1 MSAATQTRF
10 LVIGLLVLA
19 FGLALTSAGQ
29 KSPTM
34 DEQNHIARGVA
45 YLGTGDPRLSIEH
58 PPLVNLLS
66 GLLPHLLLDLHLPL
80 DTIWW
85 ETAEWYHFAD
95 LLLWEVNPNAEQI
108 VFLARL
114 PIIGLG
120 MVLIALVFSWATAR
134 FGPWGGLLGAAFC
147 ALDPNILAH
156 ARLSTTDVGGTCFAF
171 LATYALWRTLRRGPS
186 SPPWLRIITS
196 GLAFGLALSAKLS
209 ALLFAPILALT
220 VLADALIGDDTGVHA
235 RRGQTHLGRAVHNL
249 ALSALIFVI
258 GLLVLWAAY
267 GFRVGQLEGSGP
279 LVPAPPYVKGVR
291 AILDFSASGRPAYLL
306 GRYGHQGWWHYFL
319 VAFLVKT
326 PLPTLVGLL
335 LATGVFLRN
344 PKRDDLWLTL
354 PPLAYFLTSVTSS
367 LNIGYRHLLP
377 MLPFLAV
384 HLARLAQPT
393 DQPVDRSTNQ
403 PSYQFA
409 FRLLPVFL
417 VLWLILATIHIY
429 PHFLAFF
436 NAVGGGPEEGWRIL
450 ADSNID
456 WGQDL
461 EGLKVWMVQEDVD
474 RVRLSWFGSARPEVY
489 DINYDLLPGIPYGY
503 PLWDDPP
510 FNRQQPEPGIYA
522 ISVTNLLG
530 VVFPD
535 HDVYAWFR
543 EREPDA
549 KIGYSLFVYKVVE
562 PD

>member
-19 FGLALTSAGQ
+19 FGLALTSAEL

-45 YLGTGDPRLSIEH
+45 YLGTGDPRLSVEH
-58 PPLVNLLS
+58 PPLVNVLS

-95 LLLWEVNPNAEQI
+95 LFLWEANPNAEQI

-120 MVLIALVFSWATAR
+120 MILIASVFSWATAR

-156 ARLSTTDVGGTCFAF
+156 TRLSTTDIGGACFAF
-171 LATYALWRTLRRGPS
+171 LATYVLWRALRRCWS
-186 SPPWLRIITS
+186 SPPWLRIVAS
-196 GLAFGLALSAKLS
+196 GLTFGLALSAKLS

-220 VLADALIGDDTGVHA
+220 VLADALIGDNTDTHTQ
-235 RRGQTHLGRAVHNL
+235 RGQFRLGRVVHNL
-249 ALSALIFVI
+249 ALLAFIFVI

-267 GFRVGQLEGSGP
+267 GFQVGQLEGTGP
-279 LVPAPPYVKGVR
+279 LVPAPPYVKGIR

-306 GRYGHQGWWHYFL
+306 GRYGHQGWWYYFL

-344 PKRDDLWLTL
+344 PKRDDLWLIL

-384 HLARLAQPT
+384 HVARLAQT
-393 DQPVDRSTNQ
+393 ADRPANQ
-403 PSYQFA
+403 SISQRSYQLPFH
-409 FRLLPVFL
+409 LLPIFL
-417 VLWLILATIHIY
+417 VLWLILATICIY

-461 EGLKVWMVQEDVD
+461 KGLKAWMVQEDVD
-474 RVRLSWFGSARPEVY
+474 RVRLSWFGSARPEAY
-489 DINYDLLPGIPYGY
+489 DIDYDLLPGVPYGF

-510 FNRQQPEPGIYA
+510 FNRQQPEPGVYA

-535 HDVYAWFR
+535 HDLYAWFR
-543 EREPDA
+543 ELKPDA
-549 KIGYSLFVYKVVE
+549 KIGYSLFVYKVTAG
-562 PD
+562 D

>member
-1 MSAATQTRF
+1 MSGATRTRF

-19 FGLALTSAGQ
+19 FGLALTSAEM

-95 LLLWEVNPNAEQI
+95 LLLWEFNPNAEQI

-156 ARLSTTDVGGTCFAF
+156 TRLSTTDIGGTCFTF
-171 LATYALWRTLRRGPS
+171 LATYTLWRALGRRPS
-186 SPPWLRIITS
+186 SPSWLRIVTS

-220 VLADALIGDDTGVHA
+220 VLADALIGDNTGVPG
-235 RRGQTHLGRAVHNL
+235 RRGRTRLGRAVHNL
-249 ALSALIFVI
+249 ALLAFIFVI

-267 GFRVGQLEGSGP
+267 GFQVGQLEGSG
-279 LVPAPPYVKGVR
+279 LFVPAPPYVKGVH

-335 LATGVFLRN
+335 LATGALLRN
-344 PKRDDLWLTL
+344 PTRDDLWLTL

-384 HLARLAQPT
+384 HIARLAQTT
-393 DQPVDRSTNQ
+393 DQPVNPSTNQ
-403 PSYQFA
+403 PSHRFA
-409 FRLLPVFL
+409 FHFLPVFL
-417 VLWLILATIHIY
+417 VLWLILATICIY

-461 EGLKVWMVQEDVD
+461 KGLKAWMVQEGVD
-474 RVRLSWFGSARPEVY
+474 RVRLSWFGSARPEAY
-489 DINYDLLPGIPYGY
+489 DISYDLLPGIPYGY
-503 PLWDDPP
+503 LLWEDPP
-510 FNRQQPEPGIYA
+510 FNRQWPEPGVYA

-535 HDVYAWFR
+535 HDLYAWFQ
-543 EREPDA
+543 ELKPDA
-549 KIGYSLFVYKVVE
+549 KIGYSLFVYKVTA
-562 PD
+562 DD

>member
-10 LVIGLLVLA
+10 LVIGLLILA
-19 FGLALTSAGQ
+19 FGLALTSAEL

-95 LLLWEVNPNAEQI
+95 LFLWEVNPNAEQI

-120 MVLIALVFSWATAR
+120 MILIALVFRWATTR
-134 FGPWGGLLGAAFC
+134 FGCRGGLLGAAFC

-156 ARLSTTDVGGTCFAF
+156 TRLSTTDVGGTCFAF
-171 LATYALWRTLRRGPS
+171 LATYTLWRTLGRHRS
-186 SPPWLRIITS
+186 SPSWLRILTS
-196 GLAFGLALSAKLS
+196 GLAFGLAISAKLS

-220 VLADALIGDDTGVHA
+220 VLVDASIGDNTDAHTQ
-235 RRGQTHLGRAVHNL
+235 RGQSRLDRAVYNL
-249 ALSALIFVI
+249 ALLGFTFVI

-267 GFRVGQLEGSGP
+267 GFRIGQLEGAGLS
-279 LVPAPPYVKGVR
+279 VPAPPYVKGVR

-306 GRYGHQGWWHYFL
+306 GRYGHQGWWYYFL

-335 LATGVFLRN
+335 LATGVFLRS
-344 PKRDDLWLTL
+344 PKRDDLWLIL
-354 PPLAYFLTSVTSS
+354 PPLAYSLTSVTSS

-384 HLARLAQPT
+384 HIARLAQT
-393 DQPVDRSTNQ
+393 ADRPANQ
-403 PSYQFA
+403 SISQRSYRLA
-409 FRLLPVFL
+409 FLLLSVFL
-417 VLWLILATIHIY
+417 VLWLILATICIY

-461 EGLKVWMVQEDVD
+461 KGLKAWMVQEDVD

-489 DINYDLLPGIPYGY
+489 DIDYDLLPGVPYGY

-510 FNRQQPEPGIYA
+510 FNRRQPEPGVYA

-535 HDVYAWFR
+535 HDLYAWFR
-543 EREPDA
+543 ELKPDA
-549 KIGYSLFVYKVVE
+549 KIGYSLFVYKVTAG
-562 PD
+562 D